1 MRIFDHTL
9 FINMKKILA
18 ASSAC
23 SSPEK
28 LNAAQHSQSCDIKLK
43 FNKDILPSK
52 SRFKNYPQLMKEK
65 KSKIRYS

>member
-23 SSPEK
+23 RRPEK
-28 LNAAQHSQSCDIKLK
+28 LNAAQHSESCDISSDQIRTFYLLK
-43 FNKDILPSK
+43 VG
-52 SRFKNYPQLMKEK
+52 
-65 KSKIRYS
+65 SKILINS